1 MAGSYI
7 SGDSITNNHHNHH
20 HNNHLPNEHYEPI
33 LALTNTTTNNNNNT
47 GDTWQVQYAHFF
59 NTPADV
65 SSSGR
70 RRHPSLVPQ
79 MKRNKGTWLSS
90 FTSLAYL
97 RLFTGDHDCGRV
109 VLTVTLV
116 DHVVVSLMTSS
127 FLLLFFV
134 CELIRIN
141 CVI

>member
-7 SGDSITNNHHNHH
+7 SGDSSVTNNHHNH
-20 HNNHLPNEHYEPI
+20 NHLPNEHYQPI
-33 LALTNTTTNNNNNT
+33 LALTTTTNNNNT

-97 RLFTGDHDCGRV
+97 RLFTDCGTCYVLFAWFSVNLGSECEFATSV
-109 VLTVTLV
+109 V
-116 DHVVVSLMTSS
+116 HLMTSS
-127 FLLLFFV
+127 WV
-134 CELIRIN
+134 
-141 CVI
+141 